1 MTVNLDKRRSKAA
14 ARKARELGTTPEG
27 FVELLIDAA
36 TMTFDEILAPV
47 RNAFA
52 QSGVSE
58 SELDDAVSQA
68 RRAIHNRSSRKKRK

>member
-36 TMTFDEILAPV
+36 TMTFDELLAPV
-47 RNAFA
+47 RDAFA
-52 QSGVSE
+52 RSGVTE
-58 SELDDAVSQA
+58 SELDDAVAKA
-68 RRAIHNRSSRKKRK
+68 RRNIYSSSSRKKRK